1 MAGIGEARL
10 RLSPFA
16 TACAK
21 GRGMTSMFL
30 VMIGGALG
38 AAARFQLG
46 GWVARTFG
54 PGLPWGTLIVNV
66 LGALAMGLVAALA
79 ARGLGEGG
87 LAQGGLS
94 EGWRLFLGVG
104 LLGGFTTFSAF
115 SLETVALIER
125 GALGWA
131 VAYVLASVIGALVAL
146 WIGLRLGQGAA

>member
-1 MAGIGEARL
+1 MAGIGGACL

-16 TACAK
+16 AACAK

-46 GWVARTFG
+46 GWAARAFG

-87 LAQGGLS
+87 LG

-115 SLETVALIER
+115 SLETVTLIER

-131 VAYVLASVIGALVAL
+131 VAYVLASVLGALAAL